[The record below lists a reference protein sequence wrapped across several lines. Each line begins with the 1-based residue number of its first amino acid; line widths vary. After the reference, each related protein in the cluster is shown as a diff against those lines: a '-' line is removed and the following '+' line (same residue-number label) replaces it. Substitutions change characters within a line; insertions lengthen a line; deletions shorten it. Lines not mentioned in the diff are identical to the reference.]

1 MDASTA
7 TIFLKLVGHTGYW
20 VTSQSIQP
28 EISEEETKHSSYGML
43 ICHSEI

>member
-7 TIFLKLVGHTGYW
+7 TIFLKLVGHTRLLGDFTVY
-20 VTSQSIQP
+20 TAGNF
-28 EISEEETKHSSYGML
+28 EEETKHSSYGML